1 MVLFSHSKLRELQ
14 LTGGSNLGGN
24 MATLSDG
31 VRAEIPKIMHN
42 ATNTGAIVAAWEELK
57 ELLEGEKN
65 WRGTSK
71 RHRNMLVV
79 TSRIAQAK
87 V

>member
-1 MVLFSHSKLRELQ
+1 MKVLQHRLQVVRQRGIMGVSQLMVLFSHSKLRELQ

-42 ATNTGAIVAAWEELK
+42 AKST
-57 ELLEGEKN
+57 
-65 WRGTSK
+65 
-71 RHRNMLVV
+71 
-79 TSRIAQAK
+79 
-87 V
+87 